1 MSKKEEKYISNLL
14 SDNQELITETFEQI
28 REEGNTAVLPY
39 LFDLLASS
47 LGEGI
52 KKEIYKLLCEL
63 KQTGAV
69 PILIEA
75 ITNEK
80 YAGIQEQLIR
90 ICWENG
96 LDYSPYLSTFV
107 DIVINGNFI
116 NAFEAFTVIE
126 NMEGTFDNEMLK
138 GLIAKLETSIDT
150 SPIENRI
157 FITDI
162 IKMFK

>member
-14 SDNQELITETFEQI
+14 SDNQELISETFEQI

-39 LFDLLASS
+39 LFDLLTSPKS
-47 LGEGI
+47 EGI

-63 KQTGAV
+63 KQTGSV

-80 YAGIQEQLIR
+80 YTGIQEQLIR

-138 GLIAKLETSIDT
+138 GLIAKLVASIDT
-150 SPIENRI
+150 SPIEKRI

-162 IKMFK
+162 IKMFT